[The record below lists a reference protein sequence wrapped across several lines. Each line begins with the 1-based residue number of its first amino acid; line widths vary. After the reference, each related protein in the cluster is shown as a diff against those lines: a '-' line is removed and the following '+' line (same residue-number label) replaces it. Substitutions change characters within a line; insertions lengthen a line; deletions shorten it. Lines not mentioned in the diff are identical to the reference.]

1 MKYPYVYLKFVWR
14 QLEFAFFGAL
24 ASVGAL
30 FIFSNF
36 GGHTMGLL
44 GKTLGLAGVA
54 VGGIAAAKGLLGSKK
69 RQLAEL
75 DTEFAKT
82 TKNYRAEKS
91 KLESKSSTGNIR
103 AIKKLEALEREYFV
117 KKAEYEN
124 KRLTLLPP
132 KSKIEEERE
141 SKEFEQRLDIE
152 KAKALHE
159 MDIEKSKVIY
169 DLELEKDKNHHGWD
183 VEKAKT
189 MHSLELDRA
198 KNHHEWDLEKSE
210 SIHNMEMEKIKLT
223 SELGIS
229 STGIPFANNLVCSNC
244 GNKNATGCK
253 FCGNCGTPL
262 NIKRFCSN
270 CGASLETNSK
280 FCSMCGREI
289 E

>member
-183 VEKAKT
+183 
-189 MHSLELDRA
+189 
-198 KNHHEWDLEKSE
+198 LEKSE